1 MRVIKNC
8 AYCKL
13 DYSVISSRKQSKYCS
28 VNCSRKGRRKRAEV
42 RCKECATLFE
52 RNASAA
58 NAKRVWGH
66 FCSTSCIGVYRA
78 RVCVGQRNS
87 NFRGRNFD
95 HDGYRIFTPQ
105 ASLKLGLG
113 RMKVHHA
120 VALTVLGIKSI
131 PKGMHVHHR
140 DCDVLNNDPSNLALL
155 TNSDHRWL
163 HCQYGT
169 AGLSAI
175 AKGLVDVGEAASWS
189 DDPLRAAYL
198 LVVNVETQAKLG
210 EALGDGWRS
219 RLPELSCVKA
229 MQVSF
234 VEY

>member
-1 MRVIKNC
+1 MSSIAKVC
-8 AYCKL
+8 EHCGAG
-13 DYSVISSRKQSKYCS
+13 YSVPQCRSSSRF
-28 VNCSRKGRRKRAEV
+28 CSRACSDKAPRKRQET
-42 RCKECATLFE
+42 RCRECAKLFPCK
-52 RNASAA
+52 SSQT
-58 NAKRVWGH
+58 KVVWGN
-66 FCSTSCIGVYRA
+66 FCSRQCLSSFRS
-78 RVCVGQRNS
+78 RVTVGSGNA
-87 NFRGRNFD
+87 NFKGRNFD
-95 HDGYRIFTPQ
+95 QDGYRIFTPQ

-175 AKGLVDVGEAASWS
+175 TKGLVDLGEAASWS

-198 LVVNVETQAKLG
+198 LMVNVETQAKLG
-210 EALGDGWRS
+210 EMLGDDWRN
-219 RLPELSCVKA
+219 RLPELSCIKA
-229 MQVSF
+229 VQVSF
-234 VEY
+234 VEH